1 MKTFQINTVFL
12 KNPKCL
18 FTPLTWHFKTTY
30 IGSSAECLDKRF
42 CDIGWLPLALNE
54 FIKTTDTRGGKYIS
68 LMKIKTANEFY
79 FSQHSKNSMFVISYT
94 MQVLGWKLGRLGG
107 IRRPFCSPDSI
118 TIFIPLGSSATAG
131 QQFLPWVA
139 SARCAHGHPT
149 EAGGNRD
156 FQDLPQTVSSQPCLS
171 RLRRE
176 RKDQAL
182 GFSLLSSSA
191 VSLPSP
197 PCPFLFFLSPT
208 IIICLRYR
216 SYRNFVFKSHETL
229 LMV

>member
-107 IRRPFCSPDSI
+107 IRRPFCNPISI
-118 TIFIPLGSSATAG
+118 TIFIPLGSSATAR
-131 QQFLPWVA
+131 QQVLALGSINQVYTWPSHWSRWEWGF
-139 SARCAHGHPT
+139 
-149 EAGGNRD
+149 
-156 FQDLPQTVSSQPCLS
+156 S
-171 RLRRE
+171 RL
-176 RKDQAL
+176 AAN
-182 GFSLLSSSA
+182 SLLSALSLLTPKGEKRPSSR
-191 VSLPSP
+191 
-197 PCPFLFFLSPT
+197 FFS
-208 IIICLRYR
+208 
-216 SYRNFVFKSHETL
+216 S
-229 LMV
+229 